1 MSKRGIVPSLKD
13 ILEATDRIH
22 RYLGAMTLAEFLAN
36 TEKQDAVVRNLE
48 IIGEAVRNIPP
59 EFRKKHSDIA
69 WSQIAGFRDRLIH
82 QYFGVNWTILW
93 DVVQEKLP
101 TLRRQVEELLR
112 IDEQS

>member
-13 ILEATDRIH
+13 ILEATDRIQ

-36 TEKQDAVVRNLE
+36 SEKQDAVVRNFE

-101 TLRRQVEELLR
+101 TLRKQVEGLLR
-112 IDEQS
+112 TEEQT

>member
-13 ILEATDRIH
+13 ILEATDRIQ
-22 RYLGAMTLAEFLAN
+22 RYVGTMTLAEFLAN
-36 TEKQDAVVRNLE
+36 SEKQDAVVRNLE
-48 IIGEAVRNIPP
+48 IIGEAARNIPP
-59 EFRKKHSDIA
+59 EFRNKHSDIA

-112 IDEQS
+112 IEEQS